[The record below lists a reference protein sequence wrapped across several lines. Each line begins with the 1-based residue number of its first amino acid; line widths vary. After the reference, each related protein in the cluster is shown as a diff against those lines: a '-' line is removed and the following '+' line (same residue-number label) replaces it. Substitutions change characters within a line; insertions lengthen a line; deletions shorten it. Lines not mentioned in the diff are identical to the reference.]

1 MKLNIK
7 IEKSLTYIIFALLL
21 IFFFNIGLITSL
33 YNYTI
38 PSRITASN
46 SSKTTNT
53 ILYNILTFYFGDLW
67 PITLLVP
74 FISLLILLS
83 ILYFK
88 FATPK
93 FETEN
98 LPHTKGINT
107 LISWILFFILFNTL
121 LYGYLQGKAGTGM
134 RDNNPYYQA
143 SDAFQSGISYPFRI
157 LYAIIILLLFFIIFW
172 IVLSSITSAKN
183 RFNSQTKTKTTS
195 VSNTESSSEI
205 TSESPPEIT
214 SESSPEITSNSSPE
228 IKSDSIPE
236 TSEDSSSYFGGYINS
251 NNAIWFYI
259 AIGFGFITFVNLLYA
274 IASTTSNTENITTN
288 TFETAPTGN
297 ITYSSGG
304 SAYEYCYGS

>member
-21 IFFFNIGLITSL
+21 IFFLNIGLITSI

-53 ILYNILTFYFGDLW
+53 ILYSILTFYFGDLW

-88 FATPK
+88 FATPN
-93 FETEN
+93 FETES

-134 RDNNPYYQA
+134 RDNNPYYQS

-157 LYAIIILLLFFIIFW
+157 LYAIVIILLFFIIFW
-172 IVLSSITSAKN
+172 IVLASITSAKN
-183 RFNSQTKTKTTS
+183 RFNSQTKTTS
-195 VSNTESSSEI
+195 VSNTES
-205 TSESPPEIT
+205 TPEINT
-214 SESSPEITSNSSPE
+214 ESTPEINTESTPE
-228 IKSDSIPE
+228 IKSETNSDLTPEINSDS
-236 TSEDSSSYFGGYINS
+236 SSSYFGGYINS

-274 IASTTSNTENITTN
+274 IASTSDTNNVVTTN